1 MKRINADFHSGWWVV
16 TRDFP
21 LIVNE
26 GLKIYRD
33 ALDKMRYDS
42 GGKGYGIMFVFD
54 LKVTIFCL
62 LIVVGGVV
70 YGAITAV
77 SRRLT
82 SPLDLLDLD
91 TRQSLHAAPFG
102 FLLVDS
108 RPYIIYSNQYA
119 QHLLAQ
125 ANWQND
131 LLADI
136 RTLVTPTASRYRVVN
151 LPKEQAV
158 SWWICPVGQWALVL
172 LLDLG
177 QQRQMERASHLF
189 LNSLSHELRTPLTA
203 VLTHLAVLQTNN
215 LPDNVR
221 QNSLSLIQ
229 QETQRISRLVQSLL
243 DLSRLQTTAELEL
256 RPIDLLLLA
265 EEAIADII
273 LTAEARQIFVSLQA
287 DSGLMR
293 VLANRDK
300 LKQVLLN
307 ILDNAVKY
315 GRSGDKITV
324 SLQKRPSAI
333 QVVVQDSGPGIP
345 AHHLPHITESLYRA
359 RPDVEGSGLGLAI
372 VAAILRHHHSQL
384 EIESEEGVGTAVK
397 FTLPTT

>member
-1 MKRINADFHSGWWVV
+1 
-16 TRDFP
+16 
-21 LIVNE
+21 
-26 GLKIYRD
+26 
-33 ALDKMRYDS
+33 
-42 GGKGYGIMFVFD
+42 MFILD
-54 LKVTIFCL
+54 LKVAIFCL

-70 YGAITAV
+70 YGVITAV
-77 SRRLT
+77 SRRRT
-82 SPLDLLDLD
+82 SPLDLLDPD

-108 RPYIIYSNQYA
+108 RPHIIYSNQYA

-125 ANWQND
+125 ANWQNE

-136 RTLVTPTASRYRVVN
+136 RALVAPPASYYRVVN

-158 SWWICPVGQWALVL
+158 SWWICPAGQWALVL
-172 LLDLG
+172 LLDLS

-215 LPDNVR
+215 LPDSVR

-307 ILDNAVKY
+307 ILDNAMKY

-324 SLQKRPSAI
+324 SLQKRPSAVERPSAI
-333 QVVVQDSGPGIP
+333 QVVVQDNGPGIP

-397 FTLPTT
+397 FTLPTA